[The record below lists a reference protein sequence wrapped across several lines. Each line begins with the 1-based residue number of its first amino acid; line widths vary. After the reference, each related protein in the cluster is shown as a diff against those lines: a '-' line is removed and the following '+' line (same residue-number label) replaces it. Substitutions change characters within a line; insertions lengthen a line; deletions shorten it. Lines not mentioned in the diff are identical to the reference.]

1 MLLYKMTSSKINI
14 NRIQR
19 ELNSNYNVGV
29 ENIKSVKI
37 KSVFDMNKL
46 RG

>member
-1 MLLYKMTSSKINI
+1 MTSSKINI

-19 ELNSNYNVGV
+19 ELNYNVGV

-46 RG
+46 